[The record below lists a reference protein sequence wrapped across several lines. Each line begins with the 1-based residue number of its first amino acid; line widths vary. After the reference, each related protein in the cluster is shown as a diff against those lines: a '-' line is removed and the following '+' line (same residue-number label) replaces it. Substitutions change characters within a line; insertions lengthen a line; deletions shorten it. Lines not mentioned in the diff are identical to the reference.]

1 MVNICLGIILKVV
14 KLPKLRY
21 FVYDGAFGNNM
32 GVQAVIRHKLELIS
46 KLKKNSALYLEFD
59 GKQKDKGANKKYGD
73 KIDYENIDK
82 KYLIKTKIDGN
93 KQINIYQFK
102 AFHKTINRLLN
113 IVVVFALDTKSGKK
127 DYKVLFSTD
136 INLSAEKIVE
146 YYSLRFQ
153 IEFNF
158 RDAKQFFGLED
169 FMNIKK
175 RRIHNFANLSLF
187 MNNIAYSISKDN
199 NIENNSI
206 NDLKSLFLAQKYIH
220 EVLKLSPK
228 NIDDNFIA
236 NAISQVADFSLIN
249 KKVA

>member
-1 MVNICLGIILKVV
+1 
-14 KLPKLRY
+14 
-21 FVYDGAFGNNM
+21 
-32 GVQAVIRHKLELIS
+32 
-46 KLKKNSALYLEFD
+46 
-59 GKQKDKGANKKYGD
+59 
-73 KIDYENIDK
+73 
-82 KYLIKTKIDGN
+82 
-93 KQINIYQFK
+93 
-102 AFHKTINRLLN
+102 
-113 IVVVFALDTKSGKK
+113 
-127 DYKVLFSTD
+127 VLSTD